1 MHACMV
7 NLPRSHRHSL
17 HPTVALKRGKS
28 APGESVLFHFCQ
40 FLCVSIVCV
49 PANLCVVSTTLFSG
63 HGFLVTPHRSVPSA
77 WPRRT
82 HALTRTSFPIMLLL
96 LMGGGTCGHLEA

>member
-17 HPTVALKRGKS
+17 HPTVALKREKS
-28 APGESVLFHFCQ
+28 ALGESVLFHFCQ
-40 FLCVSIVCV
+40 FLCVCLQIHVQ
-49 PANLCVVSTTLFSG
+49 LVSTTLFSG

-82 HALTRTSFPIMLLL
+82 HVLTRTSFPIMLLL